1 LLLILLF
8 SSFVQIVDITG
19 LQPAHF
25 VVTFCDQLAVH
36 LLLCIIV
43 QMLDNTGQSA
53 VHEVAHFDVI
63 LLRYFH
69 VAVNFAVHI

>member
-1 LLLILLF
+1 LFILLF
-8 SSFVQIVDITG
+8 INTIQSIDNAG

-25 VVTFCDQLAVH
+25 DVTFCVQLAVH

-69 VAVNFAVHI
+69 VAVNFAVLT